1 MPYEDSLPLVA
12 SLFLLAS
19 ILFWIWRSSGQNQWV
34 IAALLTFAV
43 SCGVAA
49 IDFFSQ
55 TDREQVELLL
65 PDLAKAVEEK
75 DLETLLSAIAPEIRP
90 VQEQAEKAVRE
101 VRPSQVLITRLDVDV
116 SYDKELPVAVAELL
130 VRVRGKII
138 GREEGVGI
146 VSATVTLE
154 KRNRWVVTECIVK
167 PADLGYRE
175 TTGRTGQ
182 TLTAGPCRYQLFLEL
197 RV

>member
-1 MPYEDSLPLVA
+1 M
-12 SLFLLAS
+12 
-19 ILFWIWRSSGQNQWV
+19 

-116 SYDKELPVAVAELL
+116 
-130 VRVRGKII
+130 
-138 GREEGVGI
+138 
-146 VSATVTLE
+146 
-154 KRNRWVVTECIVK
+154 C
-167 PADLGYRE
+167 
-175 TTGRTGQ
+175 TTRTFQ
-182 TLTAGPCRYQLFLEL
+182 WL
-197 RV
+197 